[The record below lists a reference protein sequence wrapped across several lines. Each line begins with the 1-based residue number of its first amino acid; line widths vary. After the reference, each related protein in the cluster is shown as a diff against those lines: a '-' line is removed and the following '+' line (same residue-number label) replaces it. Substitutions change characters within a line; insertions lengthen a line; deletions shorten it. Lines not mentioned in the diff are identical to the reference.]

1 MCTNPQYVKLGVA
14 TETLG
19 KILKEMQQVQP
30 RGSNAFVEGKIVE
43 DALKIHKLSCDTVS
57 FTFALYRLAGT
68 IPNSKIMAVRKRQ
81 ASDFYENFKEKHG
94 KSKDR
99 VKRILGKDLQTRLDD
114 LLQGKPCEPV
124 QFQAP
129 SEPSESGLQTICV
142 SFRPHHTL
150 K

>member
-1 MCTNPQYVKLGVA
+1 MTSMCTNQQYVKLGVA

-94 KSKDR
+94 KSKDK
-99 VKRILGKDLQTRLDD
+99 VNRILGKDLQTRLDD

-129 SEPSESGLQTICV
+129 SGPSESVL
-142 SFRPHHTL
+142 
-150 K
+150 